1 MSLTMKIYII
11 KDENTDLFLKNK
23 RKTPVTIQIH
33 VVYVTATNHGRTI
46 CFVFTLIEGKNIA
59 KHLLFLEFHS
69 MICMQLCTR
78 VF

>member
-1 MSLTMKIYII
+1 MKIYIV

-46 CFVFTLIEGKNIA
+46 CFVFTLIEGR
-59 KHLLFLEFHS
+59 KHSKTSPFFLEFHS

>member
-11 KDENTDLFLKNK
+11 KHENTDLFLKNK

-46 CFVFTLIEGKNIA
+46 CFVFTLIEGR
-59 KHLLFLEFHS
+59 KHSKTSPFFFRIPLNDLYAI
-69 MICMQLCTR
+69 MY
-78 VF
+78 

>member
-33 VVYVTATNHGRTI
+33 VVYVTATNHGRT
-46 CFVFTLIEGKNIA
+46 VWVDG
-59 KHLLFLEFHS
+59 
-69 MICMQLCTR
+69 Q
-78 VF
+78 